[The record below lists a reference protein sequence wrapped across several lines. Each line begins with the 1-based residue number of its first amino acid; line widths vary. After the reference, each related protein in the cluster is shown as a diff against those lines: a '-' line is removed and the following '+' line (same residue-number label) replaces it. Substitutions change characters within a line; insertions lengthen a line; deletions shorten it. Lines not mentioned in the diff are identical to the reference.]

1 MKYYIVADVHGFF
14 DILKKALDNAG
25 FDKNNHEHVFVS
37 LGDLLDRGKQ
47 PRECLQFVNSLER
60 KILIRGNHEDLMED
74 MLDYGYPRVCD
85 MHNGTY
91 YTAADMA
98 GKSNVDAGKSNVDDI
113 FTAMRNDNDYNN
125 YISSTVDYFE
135 TKSAIFVHSWIPC
148 FYWESWNGVL
158 HGWSKNDNWRKIQD
172 WKPYRWFNGM
182 EAWKNGIR
190 EKDKTIFCGHWHTSF
205 GNYRY
210 HQSGDCEF
218 GKTADFSPF
227 IDNGIVALDSCVAF
241 SKKINVYVL
250 EED

>member
-1 MKYYIVADVHGFF
+1 MTYYVVSDVHGFF
-14 DILKKALDNAG
+14 DILKEALDNAG
-25 FDKNNHEHVFVS
+25 FDKNNPGHIFVS

-60 KILIRGNHEDLMED
+60 KILIRGNHEDLMEE
-74 MLDYGYPRVCD
+74 MLDAGYPRVCD
-85 MHNGTY
+85 LHNGTY
-91 YTAADMA
+91 DTIIDLK
-98 GKSNVDAGKSNVDDI
+98 GNSIDDG
-113 FTAMRNDNDYNN
+113 FEAMRYDTDYLK

-135 TKSAIFVHSWIPC
+135 TKTAIFVHGWIPC
-148 FYWESWNGVL
+148 FYWESWSGVR
-158 HGWSKNDNWRKIQD
+158 HDWSKNENWREVKD
-172 WKPYRWFNGM
+172 WKPYRWLNGM

-218 GKTADFSPF
+218 GETADFSPF
-227 IDNGIVALDSCVAF
+227 IDNHIVALDACTSF

-250 EED
+250 EEN

>member
-14 DILKKALDNAG
+14 DILKEALDNAG

-60 KILIRGNHEDLMED
+60 KILIRGNHEDLMEE
-74 MLDYGYPRVCD
+74 MLAVRYPRQHD
-85 MHNGTY
+85 YQNGTY
-91 YTAADMA
+91 YTVVDLT
-98 GKSNVDAGKSNVDDI
+98 GKYDVDDS
-113 FTAMRNDNDYNN
+113 FTAIKNDKDYNDY
-125 YISSTVDYFE
+125 ILSTVDYFE
-135 TKSAIFVHSWIPC
+135 TKTAIFVHGWIPC
-148 FYWESWNGVL
+148 FYWESFNGVR
-158 HGWSKNDNWRKIQD
+158 HDWSRNENWRDVKD
-172 WKPYRWFNGM
+172 WEPYRWFNGM

-241 SKKINVYVL
+241 NKKINVYVL

>member
-1 MKYYIVADVHGFF
+1 MKYYICSDVHGFF
-14 DILKKALDNAG
+14 DILKEALDNAG
-25 FDKNNHEHVFVS
+25 FDKNNPGHIFVS

-60 KILIRGNHEDLMED
+60 KILIRGNHEDLMEE
-74 MLDYGYPRVCD
+74 MLEAGYPRTHD
-85 MHNGTY
+85 FHNGTY
-91 YTAADMA
+91 NTVIDLK
-98 GKSNVDAGKSNVDDI
+98 GNNIDDNFEAI
-113 FTAMRNDNDYNN
+113 KYDTDYIK

-135 TKSAIFVHSWIPC
+135 TKTDIFVHGWIPC
-148 FYWESWNGVL
+148 FYWESWSGVR
-158 HGWSKNDNWRKIQD
+158 HEWSKNENWREVQD
-172 WKPYRWFNGM
+172 WEPYRWLNGM

-218 GKTADFSPF
+218 GETADFSPF
-227 IDNGIVALDSCVAF
+227 IDKGIVALDSCVAF

-250 EED
+250 EEN

>member
-1 MKYYIVADVHGFF
+1 MKYYICSDVHGFF
-14 DILKKALDNAG
+14 DILKEALDNAG
-25 FDKNNHEHVFVS
+25 FDKNNPGHIFVS

-60 KILIRGNHEDLMED
+60 KILIRGNHEDLMEE
-74 MLDYGYPRVCD
+74 MLDAGYPRVHD
-85 MHNGTY
+85 LHNGTY
-91 YTAADMA
+91 DTIIDLK
-98 GKSNVDAGKSNVDDI
+98 GNSIDDD
-113 FTAMRNDNDYNN
+113 FEAMRYDIDYLK

-135 TKSAIFVHSWIPC
+135 IKTAIFVHGWIPC
-148 FYWESWNGVL
+148 FYWESWSGVR
-158 HGWSKNDNWRKIQD
+158 HDWSKNENWREVKD

-250 EED
+250 EEN